1 MRSSDR
7 MRLGMTYMSELA
19 VFPDLSIEEN
29 IRVGAQALGH
39 ADPGARVEELYGV
52 FPALREKRRA
62 PASSLSGGQR
72 KMLGIA
78 KALAAEPRLLV
89 MDEPSAGL
97 SPLFVKE
104 VIRILSDLRGRGLG
118 AFDRRAEYRLPRSGD
133 AGIRAGRRAYPVLR
147 HGRGNDRQRS
157 AAARLFRTEVM
168 RTIRIGS
175 GAGYSGDRIEPA
187 VELAEKGDIQYLV
200 FECLGERT
208 VALAQQAR
216 MKNPESGY
224 DPLLEERMRAVL
236 PLCAAKG
243 IKIVTNM
250 GAANPL
256 AAARKTAEIAKSLGL
271 SSLKIAAVVGD
282 DVLDACKDGD
292 LPIME
297 FDGTI
302 KQLGNRL
309 LSANAYLGA
318 EPMAQALSGG
328 ADVVIT
334 GRASDPALFLAP
346 MIHAFGWAMD
356 DWNLLGQGTVAG
368 HLLECAGQITG
379 GYFADPGYK
388 DVQGLA
394 RLGFP
399 IGEVG
404 EDGSLVITKVAGSG
418 GAVTAQTC
426 KEQLLYEVHDPRQ
439 YIQPDVVA
447 DFSQVKV
454 EEIAPDRV
462 RVSGGRGTKRTDTL
476 KVSVG
481 YVDSFI
487 GEGQIS
493 YAGPGALARG
503 RLALEIVRERLK
515 LTGVAASEL
524 RFELIGVDSLH
535 GAEVSAH
542 ANEPYEV
549 RVRVAG
555 RTENLREAIRIG
567 NEVETL
573 YTNGPAAGGG
583 AFKSARDVVAVAS
596 VLLPRELAKP
606 SVQFVGA

>member
-1 MRSSDR
+1 
-7 MRLGMTYMSELA
+7 
-19 VFPDLSIEEN
+19 
-29 IRVGAQALGH
+29 
-39 ADPGARVEELYGV
+39 
-52 FPALREKRRA
+52 
-62 PASSLSGGQR
+62 
-72 KMLGIA
+72 
-78 KALAAEPRLLV
+78 
-89 MDEPSAGL
+89 
-97 SPLFVKE
+97 
-104 VIRILSDLRGRGLG
+104 
-118 AFDRRAEYRLPRSGD
+118 
-133 AGIRAGRRAYPVLR
+133 
-147 HGRGNDRQRS
+147 
-157 AAARLFRTEVM
+157 M

-187 VELAEKGDIQYLV
+187 LELAEKGDIQYLV

-216 MKNPESGY
+216 MKNPDSGY
-224 DPLLEERMRAVL
+224 DPLLEDRMLAVL
-236 PLCAAKG
+236 PACVANG

-250 GAANPL
+250 GAANPT
-256 AAARKTAEIAKSLGL
+256 AAAQKTREIANSLGL

-282 DVLDACKDGD
+282 DVLEACKTSDF
-292 LPIME
+292 PIME
-297 FDGTI
+297 FDGTV

-309 LSANAYLGA
+309 LSANVYLGA
-318 EPMAQALSGG
+318 GPIAEALGKG
-328 ADVVIT
+328 ADIVIT

-346 MIHAFGWAMD
+346 MVHAFGWPMN

-379 GYFADPGYK
+379 GYFSDPPYK
-388 DVQGLA
+388 DVPDLA

-399 IGEVG
+399 IGEVA
-404 EDGSLVITKVAGSG
+404 EDGSLVITKVADSG
-418 GAVTAQTC
+418 GAVTARTC
-426 KEQLLYEVHDPRQ
+426 KEQLLYEVHDPTR
-439 YIQPDVVA
+439 YIQPDVTA
-447 DFSQVKV
+447 DFSHVKV
-454 EEIAPDRV
+454 EEVGKDRV
-462 RVSGGRGTKRTDTL
+462 RISGGRGTSRPATL

-481 YVDSFI
+481 YIDSYI

-515 LTGVAASEL
+515 LTGLAASEL

-535 GAEVSAH
+535 GAELSSQAS
-542 ANEPYEV
+542 EPYEV

-555 RTENLREAIRIG
+555 RTENLREAVRIG

-596 VLLPRELAKP
+596 VLLPRELATP
-606 SVQFVGA
+606 SIQFVQG

>member
-1 MRSSDR
+1 M
-7 MRLGMTYMSELA
+7 
-19 VFPDLSIEEN
+19 
-29 IRVGAQALGH
+29 
-39 ADPGARVEELYGV
+39 
-52 FPALREKRRA
+52 
-62 PASSLSGGQR
+62 
-72 KMLGIA
+72 
-78 KALAAEPRLLV
+78 
-89 MDEPSAGL
+89 
-97 SPLFVKE
+97 
-104 VIRILSDLRGRGLG
+104 
-118 AFDRRAEYRLPRSGD
+118 
-133 AGIRAGRRAYPVLR
+133 
-147 HGRGNDRQRS
+147 
-157 AAARLFRTEVM
+157 M

-216 MKNPESGY
+216 MKDPEGGF

-236 PLCAAKG
+236 PVCAAKG

-256 AAARKTAEIAKSLGL
+256 AAARKTADIARSLGL
-271 SSLKIAAVVGD
+271 TSLKIAAIIGD
-282 DVLDACKDGD
+282 DVLDACKERD

-318 EPMAQALSGG
+318 EPIAAALSGG
-328 ADVVIT
+328 ADIVIT

-346 MIHAFGWAMD
+346 MVHAFGWALD

-368 HLLECAGQITG
+368 HLLECAGQLTG
-379 GYFADPGYK
+379 GYFADPGFK
-388 DVQGLA
+388 DIPDLA

-404 EDGSLVITKVAGSG
+404 EDGSLVITKVSGSG

-426 KEQLLYEVHDPRQ
+426 KEQLLYEVHDPTR
-439 YIQPDVVA
+439 YLQPDVTA

-454 EEIAPDRV
+454 EEVGKDRV
-462 RVSGGRGTKRTDTL
+462 RVSGGRGSQRTGTL

-493 YAGPGALARG
+493 YAGPGAVARG
-503 RLALEIVRERLK
+503 RLALDIVRERLK

-535 GAEVSAH
+535 GGEVSAQTS
-542 ANEPYEV
+542 EPYEV
-549 RVRVAG
+549 RIRVAG
-555 RTENLREAIRIG
+555 RTENLREAVRIG

-596 VLLPRELAKP
+596 VLLPRELARP
-606 SVQFVGA
+606 QVQFVGDK

>member
-1 MRSSDR
+1 M
-7 MRLGMTYMSELA
+7 
-19 VFPDLSIEEN
+19 
-29 IRVGAQALGH
+29 
-39 ADPGARVEELYGV
+39 
-52 FPALREKRRA
+52 
-62 PASSLSGGQR
+62 
-72 KMLGIA
+72 
-78 KALAAEPRLLV
+78 
-89 MDEPSAGL
+89 
-97 SPLFVKE
+97 
-104 VIRILSDLRGRGLG
+104 
-118 AFDRRAEYRLPRSGD
+118 
-133 AGIRAGRRAYPVLR
+133 
-147 HGRGNDRQRS
+147 
-157 AAARLFRTEVM
+157 M

-216 MKNPESGY
+216 MKNPDGGY

-236 PLCAAKG
+236 PICAAKG

-250 GAANPL
+250 GAAHSV
-256 AAARKTAEIAKSLGL
+256 AAARKTAEIARSLGL
-271 SSLKIAAVVGD
+271 TSLRIAAVIGD
-282 DVLDACKDGD
+282 DVLDACKARD

-318 EPMAQALSGG
+318 EPIADALTGG
-328 ADVVIT
+328 ADIVIT

-388 DVQGLA
+388 DVLDLA

-399 IGEVG
+399 IGEVS
-404 EDGSLVITKVAGSG
+404 EDGSLVITKVEGSG
-418 GAVTAQTC
+418 GAVTARTC
-426 KEQLLYEVHDPRQ
+426 KEQLLYEVHDPRC

-447 DFSQVKV
+447 DFSEVKV
-454 EEIAPDRV
+454 EEIATDRV
-462 RVSGGRGTKRTDTL
+462 RISGGRGTKRTDTL

-503 RLALEIVRERLK
+503 RLALDIVRERLT

-524 RFELIGVDSLH
+524 RFELIGVDTLH
-535 GAEVSAH
+535 GAEISAR

-583 AFKSARDVVAVAS
+583 VFKSARDVVAVAS

-606 SVQFVGA
+606 TIRFVGG

>member
-1 MRSSDR
+1 
-7 MRLGMTYMSELA
+7 
-19 VFPDLSIEEN
+19 
-29 IRVGAQALGH
+29 
-39 ADPGARVEELYGV
+39 
-52 FPALREKRRA
+52 
-62 PASSLSGGQR
+62 
-72 KMLGIA
+72 
-78 KALAAEPRLLV
+78 
-89 MDEPSAGL
+89 
-97 SPLFVKE
+97 
-104 VIRILSDLRGRGLG
+104 
-118 AFDRRAEYRLPRSGD
+118 
-133 AGIRAGRRAYPVLR
+133 
-147 HGRGNDRQRS
+147 
-157 AAARLFRTEVM
+157 M

-216 MKNPESGY
+216 MKNPEGGY

-236 PLCAAKG
+236 PICTAKG
-243 IKIVTNM
+243 IKLVTNM
-250 GAANPL
+250 GAANPQ
-256 AAARKTAEIAKSLGL
+256 AAARKTAEVAKSLGL
-271 SSLKIAAVVGD
+271 SLRIAAVIGD

-297 FDGTI
+297 FEGTI

-318 EPMAQALSGG
+318 EPMAEALSAG

-346 MIHAFGWAMD
+346 MIHAFGWKMD

-388 DVQGLA
+388 DVAGLA

-426 KEQLLYEVHDPRQ
+426 KEQLLYEVHDPER
-439 YIQPDVVA
+439 YLQPDVIA
-447 DFSQVKV
+447 DFSQVRV

-462 RVSGGRGTKRTDTL
+462 RVSGGRGARRPDTL
-476 KVSVG
+476 KISVG

-503 RLALEIVRERLK
+503 RLALEIVRERLQ
-515 LTGVAASEL
+515 LTGVASSET

-535 GAEVSAH
+535 GAEVSVG

-555 RTENLREAIRIG
+555 RTESLREAVRIG

-583 AFKSARDVVAVAS
+583 VTKSARDVVAVAS
-596 VLLPRELAKP
+596 VLLPRDLAKP
-606 SVQFVGA
+606 FVRFVEA

>member
-1 MRSSDR
+1 LRS
-7 MRLGMTYMSELA
+7 
-19 VFPDLSIEEN
+19 
-29 IRVGAQALGH
+29 
-39 ADPGARVEELYGV
+39 
-52 FPALREKRRA
+52 
-62 PASSLSGGQR
+62 
-72 KMLGIA
+72 
-78 KALAAEPRLLV
+78 
-89 MDEPSAGL
+89 
-97 SPLFVKE
+97 
-104 VIRILSDLRGRGLG
+104 
-118 AFDRRAEYRLPRSGD
+118 
-133 AGIRAGRRAYPVLR
+133 
-147 HGRGNDRQRS
+147 
-157 AAARLFRTEVM
+157 
-168 RTIRIGS
+168 IRIGS

-187 VELAEKGDIQYLV
+187 VELAEKGGIDYLV

-216 MKNPESGY
+216 MKNPDSGY

-236 PLCAAKG
+236 PVCAAKG

-250 GAANPL
+250 GAANPH
-256 AAARKTAEIAKSLGL
+256 AAARKAAEIAKSLGL
-271 SSLKIAAVVGD
+271 SLKVAAVMGD

-318 EPMAQALSGG
+318 EPMAEALNTG
-328 ADVVIT
+328 ADIVIT

-388 DVQGLA
+388 DVPDLA

-399 IGEVG
+399 IGEVR

-426 KEQLLYEVHDPRQ
+426 KEQLLYEVHDPTK
-439 YIQPDVVA
+439 YLQPDVVA
-447 DFSQVKV
+447 DFSQVTV

-462 RVSGGRGTKRTDTL
+462 RIGGGRGTKRTDTL

-481 YVDSFI
+481 YVDSYI

-503 RLALEIVRERLK
+503 RLALDIVRERLK
-515 LTGVAASEL
+515 LTGVQSSEL
-524 RFELIGVDSLH
+524 RFDLIGVDSLH
-535 GAEVSAH
+535 GAEVSAR

-555 RTENLREAIRIG
+555 RTESFREAVRIG

-583 AFKSARDVVAVAS
+583 VTKSARDVVAVAS
-596 VLLPRELAKP
+596 ILLPRDLAKP
-606 SVQFVGA
+606 SVRFVEAQ

>member
-1 MRSSDR
+1 M
-7 MRLGMTYMSELA
+7 
-19 VFPDLSIEEN
+19 
-29 IRVGAQALGH
+29 
-39 ADPGARVEELYGV
+39 
-52 FPALREKRRA
+52 
-62 PASSLSGGQR
+62 
-72 KMLGIA
+72 
-78 KALAAEPRLLV
+78 
-89 MDEPSAGL
+89 
-97 SPLFVKE
+97 
-104 VIRILSDLRGRGLG
+104 
-118 AFDRRAEYRLPRSGD
+118 
-133 AGIRAGRRAYPVLR
+133 
-147 HGRGNDRQRS
+147 
-157 AAARLFRTEVM
+157 M

-187 VELAEKGDIQYLV
+187 LELAEKGDIQYLV

-216 MKNPESGY
+216 MKNPETGF

-236 PLCAAKG
+236 PACAARG

-256 AAARKTAEIAKSLGL
+256 GAARKTAEIAKSLGL
-271 SSLKIAAVVGD
+271 SKLGIAAVVGD

-318 EPMAQALSGG
+318 EPMAQALTGG
-328 ADVVIT
+328 ADIVIT

-379 GYFADPGYK
+379 GYFADPGHK
-388 DVQGLA
+388 DIADLA

-404 EDGSLVITKVAGSG
+404 EDGSLVITKVDGSG
-418 GAVTAQTC
+418 GAVTARTC
-426 KEQLLYEVHDPRQ
+426 KEQLLYEVHDPTR

-447 DFSQVKV
+447 DFSQVNV
-454 EEIAPDRV
+454 EEIGTDRV
-462 RVSGGRGTKRTDTL
+462 RVSGGRGTKRTGTL

-515 LTGVAASEL
+515 LTGVTASEL

-535 GAEVSAH
+535 GAQVSAQ
-542 ANEPYEV
+542 ASEPYEV

-583 AFKSARDVVAVAS
+583 AVKSARDVVAVAS

-606 SVQFVGA
+606 SIQFVGA